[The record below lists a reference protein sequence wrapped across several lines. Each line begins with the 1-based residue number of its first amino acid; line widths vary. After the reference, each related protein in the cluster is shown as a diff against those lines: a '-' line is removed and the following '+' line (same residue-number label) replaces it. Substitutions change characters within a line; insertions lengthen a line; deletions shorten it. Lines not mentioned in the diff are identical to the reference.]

1 MKIPNQRAFLRA
13 MFKSAVMLIS
23 VLGVLACTPSKVSF
37 NSVDITGADY
47 ARDLTWQDKAGLT
60 HHLQDYKGQL
70 ALVFFG
76 YTQCPDVCPSAL
88 SELKTIKTSLGE
100 QGNKVKA
107 FFVSV
112 DPERDTP
119 DVLAAYMANF
129 GEDYT
134 GVSLGDEELKQAAK
148 AYKVFYQKT
157 PGPTP
162 TSYGVEHTAG
172 FYVYDTKGKLRL
184 FVRYGTP
191 VDSLTQDLK
200 TLLEQT

>member
-1 MKIPNQRAFLRA
+1 MGVFA
-13 MFKSAVMLIS
+13 
-23 VLGVLACTPSKVSF
+23 VLACTQSAVSF

-47 ARDLTWQDKAGLT
+47 AKDLAWQDKSGLA
-60 HHLQDYKGQL
+60 HRLQDYKGQL

-88 SELKTIKTSLGE
+88 SELKTIKASLGE
-100 QGNKVKA
+100 PGKKVKA

-119 DVLAAYMANF
+119 DVLEAYMANF
-129 GEDYT
+129 GEDFA
-134 GVSLGDEELKQAAK
+134 GVSLGVEELKQAAK

-172 FYVYDTKGKLRL
+172 FFVYDTHGKLRL
-184 FVRYGTP
+184 FVRYGTSAE
-191 VDSLTQDLK
+191 SLLQDLK
-200 TLLEQT
+200 ILLNQA